1 MRFLAPNDWPTI
13 GSIVKRLKPS
23 GKVPFPAV
31 QLPEPTIAN
40 PDILLPGQNAGFMGR
55 EWDPEIFR
63 CDPSAAEFH
72 VDGSGLQA
80 DISLQRLSIRNSGC
94 CCG

>member
-13 GSIVKRLKPS
+13 GSIVKRLKTS